1 MAAARFGKALTERYP
16 IRTCTW
22 PASEYQLTYGKFVCS
37 LRPVAWNFLWLYNLY
52 NYKTCHLMLLTSV
65 SIVTSHVRTCNP
77 TEVRIYMHLHKA
89 NQSKEQDE

>member
-1 MAAARFGKALTERYP
+1 
-16 IRTCTW
+16 
-22 PASEYQLTYGKFVCS
+22 
-37 LRPVAWNFLWLYNLY
+37 
-52 NYKTCHLMLLTSV
+52 MLLTSV